1 MRAAAAAAAAGGP
14 VPGGGAR
21 AGQAAAERDPGRG
34 PGLALRGAAGPATV
48 PRLLPLPRG
57 LRRARAGARRRRRRP
72 ALARGRHP
80 GDVLHQ
86 AQLPGT
92 LRSHLQRRLHHR
104 APLPTSRGA
113 ARQDCSAPSAATN
126 RAAPRRHAQVAV
138 LMGTCFLRL
147 AKDLGYKCV
156 RTARAPPPTRPALA
170 HRCGER
176 LGRALT
182 ATLACPAG
190 CFTNTASIGLWERLG
205 FTRLAT
211 VPSAARLK
219 GYEVP
224 TRPTWRGPQSAALA
238 RVVVHGCHGAT
249 DPAREKPSAQCADV
263 RMPCGVQ
270 GELID
275 AYQYWIDLTKH
286 DHTSYKPRSS
296 LHMLSIRAARQYCVF
311 APYGLAL
318 ALATAAALG
327 LHRRRSRT

>member
-1 MRAAAAAAAAGGP
+1 MRTNCARSAADA
-14 VPGGGAR
+14 AR
-21 AGQAAAERDPGRG
+21 A
-34 PGLALRGAAGPATV
+34 
-48 PRLLPLPRG
+48 
-57 LRRARAGARRRRRRP
+57 
-72 ALARGRHP
+72 
-80 GDVLHQ
+80 
-86 AQLPGT
+86 
-92 LRSHLQRRLHHR
+92 RS
-104 APLPTSRGA
+104 PVWGA
-113 ARQDCSAPSAATN
+113 ARSRADSHARLPGGLLCWG
-126 RAAPRRHAQVAV
+126 RAAYFNLV
-138 LMGTCFLRL
+138 F
-147 AKDLGYKCV
+147 K
-156 RTARAPPPTRPALA
+156 
-170 HRCGER
+170 
-176 LGRALT
+176 
-182 ATLACPAG
+182 
-190 CFTNTASIGLWERLG
+190 TNTASIGLWERLG

-224 TRPTWRGPQSAALA
+224 TRPTWRGPQSAALV